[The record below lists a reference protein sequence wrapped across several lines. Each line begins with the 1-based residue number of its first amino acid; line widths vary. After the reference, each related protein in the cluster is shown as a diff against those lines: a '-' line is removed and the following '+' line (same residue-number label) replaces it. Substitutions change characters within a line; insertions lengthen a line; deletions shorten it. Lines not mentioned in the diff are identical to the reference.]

1 MIKPLPGYVL
11 IEPMDDEEVTA
22 GGLALPEKAKEKPAK
37 GIVIAVGD
45 SITHYESYVGKNDMS
60 PPYSTTSVYNLEFA
74 EEQSPVE
81 EKDIAIFHRW
91 AGQDVKDG
99 QKEYKLVKFSDL
111 MGVYEKE

>member
-11 IEPMDDEEVTA
+11 IEPLDEEGMTA

-37 GIVIAVGD
+37 GKIVAVGR
-45 SITHYESYVGKNDMS
+45 VPLN
-60 PPYSTTSVYNLEFA
+60 STLEIL
-74 EEQSPVE
+74 EQMFLVQ
-81 EKDIAIFHRW
+81 DNIHIDDLVVFHRW

-111 MGVYEKE
+111 MGVYENTSR